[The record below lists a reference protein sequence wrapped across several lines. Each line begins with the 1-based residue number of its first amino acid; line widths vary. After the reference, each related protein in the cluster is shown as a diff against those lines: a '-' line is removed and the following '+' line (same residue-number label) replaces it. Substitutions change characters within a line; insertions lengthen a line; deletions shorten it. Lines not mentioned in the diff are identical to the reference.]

1 MEQKTVYLIDGSSFL
16 YRFFFAI
23 KNLSRNGMSTGAI
36 FGFARMLLDMDKENP
51 EYIAVLF
58 DTKAKT
64 FRTDLFE
71 SYKQNRPKMPDEL
84 SAQIEPIKE
93 LINYFGITIIEK
105 DGFEADDLIATLAE
119 KMKKEFK
126 IVVIAND
133 KDLFQLVEDD
143 NVVIYDPVKKIY
155 YNEEEVYKKLG
166 VYPSQVADYLAL
178 VGDSIDNIPGIKS
191 IGPKTAASILK
202 NYKNCDE
209 ILDNV
214 NNLKP
219 KIKDAVLSDG
229 NLLLYKKLTTI
240 DKNVD
245 IDITPKD
252 IKRKPKQTDK
262 IRQIFLRFGFKSL
275 LNNVKSDEKEQTET
289 FSCDIIYKENEQ
301 YYRFDG
307 KNTRAVKPSS
317 IEQPVSV
324 YDLKSLLWSGFQFNT
339 LPFDIKLACYLINSN
354 SAGMLRGCFEYAD
367 KELDYKMLSTE
378 DFAIRL
384 AMAERGAKKLIENNS
399 LSYLLNDVEAPLSYV
414 LYKMEKVG
422 LKIDIEY
429 LYKFKNEL
437 TNKQKNIE
445 NSIYALAGEE
455 FNINSTKELQRIL
468 FEKMGIKPIRK
479 TKTGY
484 STDSETLQKL
494 SKEYEIA
501 ELIIKYREITKIVS
515 TYIVPF
521 IKKADKNNRLHTT
534 FNQTLTST
542 GRLSSSNPNLQNL
555 PANED
560 EIHSGIRKAV
570 IAQNGYKLICADY
583 SQIELRIL
591 AHFSKDKI
599 LTDVFNNNGDIH
611 TQTAVKLFGVHE
623 SMVDHNL
630 RRTAKVINFGIL
642 YGMGYVSLSKTLG
655 IKKNKAKEIIDKYF
669 ERFKNVQSF
678 ISNTIEDASKNG
690 YVETY
695 FKRRRYFAN
704 INSSDER
711 LAGFEKRAAVNAVI
725 QGTAADIIKIA
736 MVRLDEKLKN
746 IDAELVMQVH
756 DELLIEA
763 NEKVAR
769 QVKEI
774 TKDVMENVVKFDV
787 PLLVN
792 IKVANN
798 WLEAK

>member
-1 MEQKTVYLIDGSSFL
+1 MNEKTVYLIDGSSFL

-23 KNLSRNGMSTGAI
+23 KNLSRNGMPTGAV
-36 FGFARMLLDMDKENP
+36 FGFARMLLDIDKENP
-51 EYIAVLF
+51 EHIAVLF

-64 FRTDLFE
+64 FRADLFE

-84 SAQIEPIKE
+84 SVQIEPIKE

-119 KMKKEFK
+119 KMKKKFK
-126 IVVIAND
+126 VVVLAND
-133 KDLFQLVEDD
+133 KDLLQLVEDD
-143 NVVIYDPVKKIY
+143 SVVIYDPVKKIY
-155 YNEEEVYKKLG
+155 YNEEAVYKKLG

-178 VGDSIDNIPGIKS
+178 IGDSIDNIPGIKS

-209 ILDNV
+209 ILNNV
-214 NNLKP
+214 DNLKP
-219 KIKDAVLSDG
+219 KIKDAILSDG

-240 DKNVD
+240 DKNVE
-245 IDITPKD
+245 IDITPED
-252 IKRKPKQTDK
+252 IKRKPKQTEK
-262 IRQIFLRFGFKSL
+262 IRQMFLHFGFKSL
-275 LNNVKSDEKEQTET
+275 LNNIKSEEKEQTET

-301 YYRFDG
+301 HHRFDG
-307 KNTRAVKPSS
+307 KNNRIVEPSL
-317 IEQPVSV
+317 IEQTVAV
-324 YDLKSLLWSGFQFNT
+324 YDLKSLLWSGFQFNSI
-339 LPFDIKLACYLINSN
+339 PFDIKLACYLINSD
-354 SAGMLRGCFEYAD
+354 SAGTLQGCFEYAD
-367 KELDYKMLSTE
+367 KELDYKILSTE
-378 DFAIRL
+378 SFAARL
-384 AMAERGAKKLIENNS
+384 AIAEKGAKKFIEKNS
-399 LSYLLNDVEAPLSYV
+399 LSYLLNEVETPLSYV

-422 LKIDIEY
+422 LKIDTDY

-437 TNKQKNIE
+437 TDKQKQIE
-445 NSIYALAGEE
+445 SSIYAFAGEE

-468 FEKMGIKPIRK
+468 FEKMGIKPIKK

-484 STDSETLQKL
+484 STDSETLQEL
-494 SKEYEIA
+494 SKKYEIA
-501 ELIIKYREITKIVS
+501 ELIIKYREIAKIVS

-570 IAQNGYKLICADY
+570 IAQKGYKLICADY

-591 AHFSKDKI
+591 AHFSKDRTLI
-599 LTDVFNNNGDIH
+599 EVFNNNGDIH

-655 IKKNKAKEIIDKYF
+655 IKKSKAKEIIEKYF
-669 ERFKNVQSF
+669 ERFKDVQSF
-678 ISNTIEDASKNG
+678 ISNTIERASKNG
-690 YVETY
+690 YVETF

-704 INSSDER
+704 INSSNER
-711 LAGFEKRAAVNAVI
+711 LAGFERRAAVNAVI

-736 MVRLDEKLKN
+736 MVQLDKKLKK
-746 IDAELVMQVH
+746 IDAKLIMQVH

-763 NEKVAR
+763 KENVTE

-792 IKVANN
+792 IKAADN

>member
-1 MEQKTVYLIDGSSFL
+1 MDEKTVYLIDGSSFL

-23 KNLSRNGMSTGAI
+23 RNLSRNGMPTGAV
-36 FGFARMLLDMDKENP
+36 FGFARMLLDIDKENP

-64 FRTDLFE
+64 FRADLFE

-84 SAQIEPIKE
+84 SVQIEPVKE
-93 LINYFGITIIEK
+93 LINCFGITIIEK

-126 IVVIAND
+126 VVVLAND
-133 KDLFQLVEDD
+133 KDLLQLVEDD
-143 NVVIYDPVKKIY
+143 SVVIYDPVKKIY
-155 YNEEEVYKKLG
+155 YNEEAVYKKLG

-178 VGDSIDNIPGIKS
+178 IGDSIDNIPGIKS

-202 NYKNCDE
+202 NYKNCNE

-219 KIKDAVLSDG
+219 KIKDAILSDG

-240 DKNVD
+240 DKNVE
-245 IDITPKD
+245 IDITPED
-252 IKRKPKQTDK
+252 IKRKPKQTEK
-262 IRQIFLRFGFKSL
+262 IRQMFLRFGFKSL
-275 LNNVKSDEKEQTET
+275 LNNIKSEEKGKSET

-301 YYRFDG
+301 HYRFDG
-307 KNTRAVKPSS
+307 KNSRTVEPSL
-317 IEQPVSV
+317 IEQAVAV
-324 YDLKSLLWSGFQFNT
+324 YDLKDLLWAGFQFT
-339 LPFDIKLACYLINSN
+339 STPFDIKLACYLLNSD
-354 SAGMLRGCFEYAD
+354 SSGMLQGCFEYAD
-367 KELDYKMLSTE
+367 KELDYKVLSAE
-378 DFAIRL
+378 SFAARL
-384 AMAERGAKKLIENNS
+384 AVAEKGAKKLIEKNS
-399 LSYLLNDVEAPLSYV
+399 LSYLLNEVETPLSYV
-414 LYKMEKVG
+414 LYEMEKVG
-422 LKIDIEY
+422 LKIDTDY

-437 TNKQKNIE
+437 TDKQKHME
-445 NSIYALAGEE
+445 SSIYALAGEE
-455 FNINSTKELQRIL
+455 FNINSTKELQKIL
-468 FEKMGIKPIRK
+468 FEKMGIKPIKK

-484 STDSETLQKL
+484 STDSETLQEL
-494 SKEYEIA
+494 SKKYEIA
-501 ELIIKYREITKIVS
+501 ELIIKYREIAKIVS

-521 IKKADKNNRLHTT
+521 IKKADKNSRLHTT

-560 EIHSGIRKAV
+560 EIHAGIRRAV
-570 IAQNGYKLICADY
+570 IAQEGYKLICADY

-591 AHFSKDKI
+591 AHFSKDRTLI
-599 LTDVFNNNGDIH
+599 EVFNNNGDIH

-655 IKKNKAKEIIDKYF
+655 IKKSKAKEIIEKYF
-669 ERFKNVQSF
+669 ERFKDVQNF
-678 ISNTIEDASKNG
+678 ISNTIDSASKNG
-690 YVETY
+690 YVETF

-704 INSSDER
+704 LNSSNER
-711 LAGFEKRAAVNAVI
+711 LAGFERRAAVNAVI

-736 MVRLDEKLKN
+736 MVRLDKKLKN
-746 IDAELVMQVH
+746 IDAKLVMQVH

-763 NEKVAR
+763 NEEAAE

-792 IKVANN
+792 IKVADN